1 MDHIIKV
8 EITVAICMYNA
19 EKYIEETLA
28 CVMAQTMQD
37 FHLLLVDDCSTD
49 RTVEYVE
56 RFFQQKQRQYELVK
70 LAQNQGIAYGR
81 NFALHHA
88 QTKYL
93 IFVDSDDLPLPQLL
107 EKEYQ
112 VLSNDEN
119 LIAVSSWSQF
129 IDAKSKKMRGG
140 LFIGD
145 TTKAQFLKR
154 AQAAKRVY
162 LPIQTMFDR
171 AAAIRVGGFSLDG
184 YPDGKPRY
192 RDFCEDLDLW
202 TRLSDL
208 YAEGKYIIVLPE
220 VLYLYRKSEGLSSSH
235 FNMIIKME
243 YVKVNLRRRRRG
255 VEEMSFIDYYNS
267 LSEIE
272 RARLQK
278 DSHAADCLRNG
289 IFYIREKKI
298 IRGLALLFECVWNH
312 PSYIIDKVIAN
323 SGLLKQMM
331 I

>member
-1 MDHIIKV
+1 MKT
-8 EITVAICMYNA
+8 EITLAICMYNA

-28 CVMAQTMQD
+28 CIKAQTMQD

-70 LAQNQGIAYGR
+70 LTQNQGIAYGR

-192 RDFCEDLDLW
+192 RDFCEDLELW

-243 YVKVNLRRRRRG
+243 YVKVNLRRRRKG
-255 VEEMSFIDYYNS
+255 MKELTFIDYYNS
-267 LSEIE
+267 LLEIE

>member
-1 MDHIIKV
+1 MKTEV
-8 EITVAICMYNA
+8 TLAICMYNA
-19 EKYIEETLA
+19 EKYIEETLS
-28 CVMAQTMQD
+28 CIMTQTMQN

-81 NFALHHA
+81 NYALHHA

-93 IFVDSDDLPLPQLL
+93 IFIDSDDLPLPQLL
-107 EKEYQ
+107 EKEYK

-154 AQAAKRVY
+154 AQAAKRVF

-184 YPDGKPRY
+184 YPDGEPRY

-220 VLYLYRKSEGLSSSH
+220 VLYLYRKSEGLSSNH

-243 YVKVNLRRRRRG
+243 YVKVNLRRRRKG
-255 VEEMSFIDYYNS
+255 MKELTFIDYYNS
-267 LSEIE
+267 LSKRELK
-272 RARLQK
+272 RLQK

-289 IFYIREKKI
+289 VFYIREKKL

-323 SGLLKQMM
+323 SGLFKK
-331 I
+331 